1 MGFDVSYTGPAPTRN
16 CASRRWPTSVTSAVL
31 CLMRAHA
38 TAKHESSTG
47 STRGAFL
54 FTTHHSLTCMA
65 ACSRRHGNPIGTV
78 CDAADHDHVSK
89 TGRWKM
95 LGNSFSV
102 PVVAHILK
110 GLQSGKLY
118 AHMHRECTY

>member
-54 FTTHHSLTCMA
+54 FTTCASQPDM
-65 ACSRRHGNPIGTV
+65 HG
-78 CDAADHDHVSK
+78 
-89 TGRWKM
+89 RM
-95 LGNSFSV
+95 LPAPWEPDRDGV
-102 PVVAHILK
+102 
-110 GLQSGKLY
+110 
-118 AHMHRECTY
+118 